1 MVKFNWNSTNHILI
15 YQFAA
20 KDLERKSK
28 KCEKEEK
35 AEKLKLKKV
44 SGIYDWTQLFEKHG
58 WNQNHMTPTQAVYFM
73 HGLNQSLSQSNSFFN
88 SQNRGSLKFCF
99 G

>member
-1 MVKFNWNSTNHILI
+1 MIEYHPHFHPTRHTAKTRAKHCKYYIKKIDSSDFFLPN
-15 YQFAA
+15 QFAA

-44 SGIYDWTQLFEKHG
+44 M
-58 WNQNHMTPTQAVYFM
+58 NQI
-73 HGLNQSLSQSNSFFN
+73 
-88 SQNRGSLKFCF
+88 
-99 G
+99 